1 MPDTTNPI
9 CSTALLIVDMI
20 SEFEFQGGE
29 KLCRNALQAAENVR
43 ELKQRARGQRAPVIY
58 VNDNYGRWNEDFRT
72 MAERIRTGSERGRRI
87 SELLAPEP
95 NDLYILKP
103 QRSGFYETPLSVLL
117 QSLRVSNL
125 IICGVTTDMCVLF
138 TAHDAYMRGF
148 RVFVPEDCC
157 AAVEAEHHYEALRLL
172 SRVTDVGI
180 VAQKEIELAALES
193 DSEVHDI
200 ARNLPEIETDLG
212 AGGGT
217 A

>member
-1 MPDTTNPI
+1 MSETANPT

-20 SEFEFQGGE
+20 SDFEFEGGD
-29 KLCRNALQAAENVR
+29 KLCRNALRAAENISN
-43 ELKQRARGQRAPVIY
+43 LKKRAKEYCAPVIY

-72 MAERIRTGSERGRRI
+72 MAARIRSGSKRGRPI
-87 SELLAPEP
+87 TELLAPQE

-125 IICGVTTDMCVLF
+125 DICGVTTDICVLF

-157 AAVEAEHHYEALRLL
+157 AAVESEHHSEALSLL
-172 SRVTDVGI
+172 GRVTDI
-180 VAQKEIELAALES
+180 RISQHNDIDFKALES
-193 DSEVHDI
+193 RAEGYDI
-200 ARNLPEIETDLG
+200 ARNIPEIEIDLG
-212 AGGGT
+212 SAG
-217 A
+217 AD

>member
-1 MPDTTNPI
+1 MPDTVNST

-20 SEFEFQGGE
+20 SDFEFEGGD
-29 KLCRNALQAAENVR
+29 KLCRNALAAAQNIN
-43 ELKQRARGQRAPVIY
+43 ELKKRAKDNCAPVIY

-72 MAERIRTGSERGRRI
+72 MAARIRSDSERGRRI
-87 SELLAPEP
+87 TEILAPED

-125 IICGVTTDMCVLF
+125 VICGVTTDICVLF

-157 AAVEAEHHYEALRLL
+157 AAVDDGNHTEALSLL
-172 SRVTDVGI
+172 ARVTDVRIGGQ
-180 VAQKEIELAALES
+180 VEIDFPEFERHAEG
-193 DSEVHDI
+193 HDI
-200 ARNLPEIETDLG
+200 ARNVPEIEIDLG
-212 AGGGT
+212 STRAR
-217 A
+217 

>member
-1 MPDTTNPI
+1 MPDTTNPF

-20 SEFEFQGGE
+20 SEFEFAGGD
-29 KLCRNALQAAENVR
+29 KLSVNALKAAENIS
-43 ELKQRARGQRAPVIY
+43 ELKKRAREHCAAVIY
-58 VNDNYGRWNEDFRT
+58 VNDNYGRWNEDFRS
-72 MAERIRTGSERGRRI
+72 MAERIRATSERGGRI
-87 SELLAPEP
+87 TETLAPEE

-125 IICGVTTDMCVLF
+125 VICGVTTDMCVLF

-148 RVFVPEDCC
+148 RVIIPRDCC
-157 AAVEAEHHYEALRLL
+157 AAVEEGHHEEALKLL
-172 SRVTDVGI
+172 GRVTDVRI
-180 VAQKEIELAALES
+180 AAQKEIDLAALDNNAER
-193 DSEVHDI
+193 HDT

-212 AGGGT
+212 ADGS